1 MRPIQRLRDLE
12 VEFSS
17 DSLRTETIPQ
27 LDKPKHPKKQKQKD
41 LAANTKVHTNKLGN
55 DEGVVSKPVS
65 EAAAKT
71 SRGRAIKPRQILDL

>member
-12 VEFSS
+12 VEFSF

-27 LDKPKHPKKQKQKD
+27 LDKPKHPKQQKD
-41 LAANTKVHTNKLGN
+41 LAANTKVHTNTLGN